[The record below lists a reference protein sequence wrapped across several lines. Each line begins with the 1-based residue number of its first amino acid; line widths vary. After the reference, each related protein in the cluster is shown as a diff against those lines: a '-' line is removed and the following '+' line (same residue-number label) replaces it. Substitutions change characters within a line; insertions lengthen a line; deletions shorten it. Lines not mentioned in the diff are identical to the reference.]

1 MDVRINPPN
10 ALGVLA
16 RIIEYPANEYP
27 ANRLAHEGTFA

>member
-16 RIIEYPANEYP
+16 RIIEYPAN
-27 ANRLAHEGTFA
+27 RLAHEGTFA